1 MRAISVAWLIWGAFA
16 FTAYGQAEG
25 VTSFAWL
32 VIAVSA
38 LLVAVGALI
47 VFTKLAKFLDRL
59 EEYLKKK

>member
-1 MRAISVAWLIWGAFA
+1 MRAISVAGLIWGAFA
-16 FTAYGQAEG
+16 STVYGQSEG

>member
-1 MRAISVAWLIWGAFA
+1 MRAIILAWLIWTLLA

-32 VIAVSA
+32 VIAISA

-47 VFTKLAKFLDRL
+47 VFTKLAKFIDRW